1 MVLAENQKLL
11 IPSKTENIVLVE
23 KLVDDVCDL
32 FDIHE
37 DIYGHILV
45 ALTEAVNN
53 SLQHGNKANPSKNIE
68 VTFKM
73 KNDKLF
79 FTVKDEGPGFDH
91 TTLPD
96 PTDPKNIEK
105 PTGRGI
111 FLMRHLSDNITFEDK
126 GTRVILEFNLSKQKA
141 SK

>member
-11 IPSKTENIVLVE
+11 IPSKSENMVLIE

-32 FDIHE
+32 FDIKE

-53 SLQHGNKANPSKNIE
+53 ALQHGNKANPDKQIE
-68 VTFKM
+68 ITFKI
-73 KNDKLF
+73 KDNTLY
-79 FTVKDEGPGFDH
+79 FTVKDEGPGFDFNN
-91 TTLPD
+91 LAD
-96 PTDPKNIEK
+96 PTDPQNIEK

-111 FLMRHLSDNITFEDK
+111 FLMKHLADSVSFEDK
-126 GTRVILEFNLSKQKA
+126 GRKSILEFKLSK
-141 SK
+141 

>member
-1 MVLAENQKLL
+1 MVLAENQRLL

-23 KLVDDVCDL
+23 KLADDVCDL
-32 FDIHE
+32 FDIKE

-53 SLQHGNKANPSKNIE
+53 ALQHGNKSNPDTNIE
-68 VTFKM
+68 VTFK
-73 KNDKLF
+73 
-79 FTVKDEGPGFDH
+79 VKDDTLVFTIKDQGVGFDPS
-91 TTLPD
+91 TLPD

-111 FLMRHLSDNITFEDK
+111 FLMRHLCDAVKFEDK
-126 GTRVILEFNLSKQKA
+126 GTKVILEFKLKK
-141 SK
+141 

>member
-11 IPSKTENIVLVE
+11 IPSKSENIVLVE

-32 FDIHE
+32 FDIKE

-53 SLQHGNKANPSKNIE
+53 SLQHGNKANPDKNIE
-68 VTFKM
+68 VTFRM
-73 KNDKLF
+73 KENKLF
-79 FTVKDEGPGFDH
+79 FTVKDQGVGFDYDN
-91 TTLPD
+91 LPD

-111 FLMRHLSDNITFEDK
+111 FLMRHLSDNVTFEDK
-126 GTRVILEFNLSKQKA
+126 GTRVILEFNLNKQKA
-141 SK
+141 S

>member
-11 IPSKTENIVLVE
+11 IPSKTENMVLVE

-53 SLQHGNKANPSKNIE
+53 SLQHGNKANPDKNIE
-68 VTFKM
+68 VTFKV
-73 KNDKLF
+73 KDKKLF
-79 FTVKDEGPGFDH
+79 FTVKDQGTGFDYDN
-91 TTLPD
+91 LPD

-111 FLMRHLSDNITFEDK
+111 FLMRHLSDSVSFEDK
-126 GTRVILEFNLSKQKA
+126 GRKVILEFNLNKQK
-141 SK
+141 SS

>member
-32 FDIHE
+32 FDIKE
-37 DIYGHILV
+37 EIYGHILV

-53 SLQHGNKANPSKNIE
+53 GLQHGNKTNPDTHIE
-68 VTFKM
+68 VTFKV
-73 KNDKLF
+73 KSDTLI
-79 FTVKDEGPGFDH
+79 FTVKDQGPGFDYDN
-91 TTLPD
+91 LPD

-111 FLMRHLSDNITFEDK
+111 FLMKHLCDNVIFEDK
-126 GTRVILEFNLSKQKA
+126 GTKVVMEFKLKK
-141 SK
+141 

>member
-1 MVLAENQKLL
+1 MVLSENQKLL

-32 FDIHE
+32 FDIKE

-53 SLQHGNKANPSKNIE
+53 GLQHGNKANPKKHIE
-68 VTFKM
+68 VTFKV
-73 KNDKLF
+73 KDNKIF
-79 FTVKDEGPGFDH
+79 FTVKDEGPGFDFNN
-91 TTLPD
+91 LPD

-111 FLMRHLSDNITFEDK
+111 FLMRHLSDNVIFEDK
-126 GTRVILEFNLSKQKA
+126 GTKVVLEFNLNKQKA
-141 SK
+141 S

>member
-11 IPSKTENIVLVE
+11 IPSKSENIVLVE

-32 FDIHE
+32 FDIKE

-53 SLQHGNKANPSKNIE
+53 GLQHGNKANPEKHIE
-68 VTFKM
+68 VTFKV
-73 KNDKLF
+73 KSDTLY
-79 FTVKDEGPGFDH
+79 FTVKDQGPGFNH
-91 TTLPD
+91 TDLPD

-111 FLMRHLSDNITFEDK
+111 FLMIHLCDNLAFEDK
-126 GTRVILEFNLSKQKA
+126 GTKVILEFKLKK
-141 SK
+141 

>member
-11 IPSKTENIVLVE
+11 IPSKAENIVLIE
-23 KLVDDVCDL
+23 KMVDDVCDL
-32 FDIHE
+32 FDIQE
-37 DIYGHILV
+37 DLYGHILV

-53 SLQHGNKANPSKNIE
+53 GLQHGNKANTTKHIE
-68 VTFKM
+68 VTFKV
-73 KNDKLF
+73 KDNKIF
-79 FTVKDEGPGFDH
+79 FTVKDEGPGFDY

-111 FLMRHLSDNITFEDK
+111 FLMRHLADGVSFEDK
-126 GTRVILEFNLSKQKA
+126 GTKVILEFNLSKQKP
-141 SK
+141 S

>member
-1 MVLAENQKLL
+1 MVLAENQKLI

-32 FDIHE
+32 FDIKE
-37 DIYGHILV
+37 EIYGHILV

-53 SLQHGNKANPSKNIE
+53 ALQHGNKANPETHVE
-68 VTFKM
+68 VTFKV
-73 KNDKLF
+73 KDDTLY
-79 FTVKDEGPGFDH
+79 FTVKDQGPGFDP

-96 PTDPKNIEK
+96 PTDPANIEK

-111 FLMRHLSDNITFEDK
+111 FLMKHLCDGVTFEEK
-126 GTRVILEFNLSKQKA
+126 GTKVILEFKLKK
-141 SK
+141 

>member
-11 IPSKTENIVLVE
+11 IPSKSENIVLVE

-32 FDIHE
+32 FDIKE
-37 DIYGHILV
+37 EIYGHILV

-53 SLQHGNKANPSKNIE
+53 GLQHGNKANPDTNIE
-68 VTFKM
+68 VTFKV
-73 KNDKLF
+73 KDDTLY
-79 FTVKDEGPGFDH
+79 FTVKDQGPGFDFNN
-91 TTLPD
+91 LPD

-111 FLMRHLSDNITFEDK
+111 FLMRHLCDNVTFEDK
-126 GTRVILEFNLSKQKA
+126 GTKVILEFKLKK
-141 SK
+141 

>member
-11 IPSKTENIVLVE
+11 IPSKAENIVLVE

-32 FDIHE
+32 FDIKE
-37 DIYGHILV
+37 DVYGHILV

-53 SLQHGNKANPSKNIE
+53 GLQHGNKANPNKFIE
-68 VTFKM
+68 VTFKV
-73 KNDKLF
+73 KDDKIF
-79 FTVKDEGPGFDH
+79 FTIKDQGPGFDFSN
-91 TTLPD
+91 LPD

-111 FLMRHLSDNITFEDK
+111 FLMKHLSDNVSFEDK
-126 GTRVILEFNLSKQKA
+126 GTKVILEFNLNKKKPS
-141 SK
+141 

>member
-11 IPSKTENIVLVE
+11 IPSKSENMVLIE

-32 FDIHE
+32 FDIKE

-53 SLQHGNKANPSKNIE
+53 ALQHGNKANPDKQIE
-68 VTFKM
+68 ITFKI
-73 KNDKLF
+73 KDNTLY
-79 FTVKDEGPGFDH
+79 FTVKDEGPGFDFNN
-91 TTLPD
+91 LAD

-111 FLMRHLSDNITFEDK
+111 FLMKHLADSVSFEDK
-126 GTRVILEFNLSKQKA
+126 GRKSILEFKLSK
-141 SK
+141 

>member
-1 MVLAENQKLL
+1 MVLSENQKLL
-11 IPSKTENIVLVE
+11 IPSKAENIVLVE

-32 FDIHE
+32 FDIKE
-37 DIYGHILV
+37 NIYGHILV

-53 SLQHGNKANPSKNIE
+53 GLQHGNKANPSKHIE
-68 VTFKM
+68 VTFKV
-73 KNDKLF
+73 KDNKIF
-79 FTVKDEGPGFDH
+79 FTVKDEGAGFDH

-111 FLMRHLSDNITFEDK
+111 FLMKHLSDNVLFEEK
-126 GTRVILEFNLSKQKA
+126 GTKVILEFNLNKQK
-141 SK
+141 SS

>member
-11 IPSKTENIVLVE
+11 IPSKSENIVLVE

-32 FDIHE
+32 YDIKE
-37 DIYGHILV
+37 DLYGHILV

-53 SLQHGNKANPSKNIE
+53 ALQHGNKANPSKNIE
-68 VTFKM
+68 ISFKM
-73 KNDKLF
+73 KNGNVF
-79 FTVKDEGPGFDH
+79 FHVKDYGHGFDYNN
-91 TTLPD
+91 LPD

-111 FLMRHLSDNITFEDK
+111 FLMKHLSDEVCFEEN
-126 GTRVILEFNLSKQKA
+126 GSQVILKFKLNK
-141 SK
+141 

>member
-1 MVLAENQKLL
+1 MVLSENQKLL
-11 IPSKTENIVLVE
+11 IPSKSENIVLVE

-32 FDIHE
+32 FDIKE

-53 SLQHGNKANPSKNIE
+53 GLQHGNKANPDTHIE
-68 VTFKM
+68 VRFQVKDDT
-73 KNDKLF
+73 LF
-79 FTVKDEGPGFDH
+79 FTVKDQGPGFDH

-111 FLMRHLSDNITFEDK
+111 FLMKHLCDNVTFEEK
-126 GTRVILEFNLSKQKA
+126 GTKVIMEFKLKK
-141 SK
+141 